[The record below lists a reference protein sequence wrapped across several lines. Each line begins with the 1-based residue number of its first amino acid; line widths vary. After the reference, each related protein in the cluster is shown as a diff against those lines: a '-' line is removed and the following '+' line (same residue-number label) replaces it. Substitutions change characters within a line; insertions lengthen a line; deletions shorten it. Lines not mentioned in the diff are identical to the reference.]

1 MKRMSLLFCTFL
13 LITGMNAQI
22 NTPQASP
29 KGTVSQQIGLTDFSI
44 TYSRP
49 SAKGRVVFGDVVPFG
64 KTWRTGAN
72 QATLFTV
79 SDDVTIEGQE
89 LKAGKYALYT
99 VPEKNTIEWIFYKNT
114 TSWGLPEQWNDA
126 DVAIKVKTAFN
137 TTANKTETLTFNFD
151 ELRNNSAVLKL
162 SWDNMEGVCKIA
174 VNTDN
179 KVLKDIEKA
188 LAGPSANDYYA
199 AGKYYYESDKDLN
212 KSYEWIHKANEMSP
226 KYFTLRQE
234 ALVLAKMKKY
244 KEAVTV
250 AQKSLELAK
259 AAGSDEY
266 VKMNTKDIADW
277 SKMK

>member
-1 MKRMSLLFCTFL
+1 MSLLFCTFL
-13 LITGMNAQI
+13 FITGMNAQI
-22 NTPQASP
+22 STPQASP

-44 TYSRP
+44 SYSRP

-72 QATLFTV
+72 QATIFTV

-99 VPEKNTIEWIFYKNT
+99 LPEKNTIEWIFYKNT

-162 SWDNMEGVCKIA
+162 SWDNMEGICKIA

-188 LAGPSANDYYA
+188 LSGPSANDYYA

-212 KSYEWIHKANEMSP
+212 KAYEWIHKANEMSP

-250 AQKSLELAK
+250 AQKSLEQAK

>member
-13 LITGMNAQI
+13 FITGMNAQI
-22 NTPQASP
+22 STPQASP

-44 TYSRP
+44 SYSRP

-72 QATLFTV
+72 QATIFTV

-99 VPEKNTIEWIFYKNT
+99 LPEKNTIEWIFYKNT

-162 SWDNMEGVCKIA
+162 SWDNMEGICKIA

-188 LAGPSANDYYA
+188 LSGPSANDYYA

-212 KSYEWIHKANEMSP
+212 KAYEWIHKANEMSP

-250 AQKSLELAK
+250 AQKSLEQAK

>member
-13 LITGMNAQI
+13 FITGMNAQI
-22 NTPQASP
+22 STPQASP

-44 TYSRP
+44 SYSRP

-72 QATLFTV
+72 QATIFTV

-162 SWDNMEGVCKIA
+162 SWDNMEGICKIA

-188 LAGPSANDYYA
+188 LSGPSANDYYA
-199 AGKYYYESDKDLN
+199 AGRYYYESDKDLN
-212 KSYEWIHKANEMSP
+212 KAYEWIHKANEMSP

-250 AQKSLELAK
+250 AQKSLEQAK

>member
-1 MKRMSLLFCTFL
+1 MSLLFCTFL
-13 LITGMNAQI
+13 FITGMNAQI
-22 NTPQASP
+22 STPQASP

-44 TYSRP
+44 SYSRP

-72 QATLFTV
+72 QATIFTV

-99 VPEKNTIEWIFYKNT
+99 LPEKNTIEWIFYKNT

-212 KSYEWIHKANEMSP
+212 KAYEWIHKANEMSP

-250 AQKSLELAK
+250 AQKSLEQAK

>member
-1 MKRMSLLFCTFL
+1 MSLLFCTFL
-13 LITGMNAQI
+13 FITGMNAQI
-22 NTPQASP
+22 STPQASP

-44 TYSRP
+44 SYSRP

-72 QATLFTV
+72 QATIFTV

-99 VPEKNTIEWIFYKNT
+99 LPEKNTIEWIFYKNT

-188 LAGPSANDYYA
+188 LSGPSANDYYA

-212 KSYEWIHKANEMSP
+212 KAYEWIHKANEMSP

-250 AQKSLELAK
+250 AQKSLEQAK

>member
-1 MKRMSLLFCTFL
+1 MKRLTLLFCSMLF
-13 LITGMNAQI
+13 IASMNAQI

-29 KGTVSQQIGLTDFSI
+29 KGSVTQLIGLTEFSI

-72 QATLFTV
+72 QATLLTI
-79 SDDVTIEGQE
+79 SDDITIEGQA
-89 LKAGKYALYT
+89 LKAGKYAIYT
-99 VPEKNTIEWIFYKNT
+99 VPEKSSLEWIFYKNT
-114 TSWGLPEQWNDA
+114 SAWGLPEPWNEA
-126 DVAIKVKTAFN
+126 DVAIRVKTPFN
-137 TTANKTETLTFNFD
+137 MISNKVETLTFDFD
-151 ELRNNSAVLKL
+151 ALRNNSALLKL
-162 SWDNMEGVCKIA
+162 TWDNMEAACKIV
-174 VNTDN
+174 VNTDD

-188 LAGPSANDYYA
+188 LGGPTAGDYYA
-199 AGKYYYESDKDLN
+199 AGRYYYESDKDLN
-212 KSYEWIHKANEMSP
+212 KAYEWIHKANEMSP
-226 KYFTLRQE
+226 KFFTLRQE

-250 AQKSLELAK
+250 AQRSLDLAK
-259 AAGSDEY
+259 EAGSEEY

>member
-1 MKRMSLLFCTFL
+1 MSLLFCTFL
-13 LITGMNAQI
+13 FITGMNAQI

-162 SWDNMEGVCKIA
+162 SWDNMESVCKIA

>member
-1 MKRMSLLFCTFL
+1 MSLLFCTFL

>member
-13 LITGMNAQI
+13 FITGMNAQI

-259 AAGSDEY
+259 AAGSYEY